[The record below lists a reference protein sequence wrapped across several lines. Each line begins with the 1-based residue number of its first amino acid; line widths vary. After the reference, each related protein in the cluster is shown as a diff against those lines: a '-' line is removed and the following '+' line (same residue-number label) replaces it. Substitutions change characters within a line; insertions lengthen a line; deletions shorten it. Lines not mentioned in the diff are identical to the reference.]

1 MIIDEIL
8 DLKDGYKKEAD
19 LDYIYNEAKIFNFD
33 DLTEAI
39 ENGNNKDI
47 QRALINYITTQN
59 YNSSLV
65 EFIKKTTFRNKN
77 TKKTYYF
84 VEDDSYGQHGDYIEE
99 IKLNKQEYNYA
110 SNNRQYNGRR
120 GFLTDSYVSAVYYTN
135 D

>member
-8 DLKDGYKKEAD
+8 DLKDGYKKEVD

-33 DLTEAI
+33 DLAEAI

>member
-8 DLKDGYKKEAD
+8 DLKDGYKKEVD

-84 VEDDSYGQHGDYIEE
+84 VEDDNYGQHGDYIEE

-110 SNNRQYNGRR
+110 NNNRQYNGRR
-120 GFLTDSYVSAVYYTN
+120 GFLTDNYASAVYYTN